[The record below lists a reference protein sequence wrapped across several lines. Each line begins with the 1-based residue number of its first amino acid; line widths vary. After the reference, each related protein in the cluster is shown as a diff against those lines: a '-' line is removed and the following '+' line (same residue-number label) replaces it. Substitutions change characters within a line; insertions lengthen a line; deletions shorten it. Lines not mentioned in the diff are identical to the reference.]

1 MSSSTRKRSAQ
12 AEEARRK
19 AGISSASSS
28 AAASS
33 KKSPDKLTLEEESI
47 LADLLLG
54 TALESTS
61 KSKSKSKKSPG
72 KLSLKEESM
81 LADLLLGETTASTSA
96 AAVRSRSPKGSKKVS
111 VNIPLEFDAELLTLD
126 RRLLEL
132 YTEIIRDTSRVKMPG
147 LKQSLMRQF
156 VGTLK
161 AKAVF
166 LQDKRSLK
174 PEKWTE
180 AEKRGYEKTFNDLDG
195 YVEKCNDTN
204 FKKCLLDM
212 FLYLN
217 KDHTT
222 SVLKNL
228 LTTGGREDQ
237 LYPMYSFAWPSASAK
252 GGSRKKRRR
261 RCSST
266 RKI

>member
-1 MSSSTRKRSAQ
+1 
-12 AEEARRK
+12 
-19 AGISSASSS
+19 
-28 AAASS
+28 
-33 KKSPDKLTLEEESI
+33 
-47 LADLLLG
+47 
-54 TALESTS
+54 
-61 KSKSKSKKSPG
+61 
-72 KLSLKEESM
+72 
-81 LADLLLGETTASTSA
+81 
-96 AAVRSRSPKGSKKVS
+96 
-111 VNIPLEFDAELLTLD
+111 
-126 RRLLEL
+126 
-132 YTEIIRDTSRVKMPG
+132 MPG

-174 PEKWTE
+174 PETWTE

-204 FKKCLLDM
+204 FKRCLLDM

-217 KDHTT
+217 KDHPI

-228 LTTGGREDQ
+228 VTTGGREDQ
-237 LYPMYSFAWPSASAK
+237 LYHMYHFAWPSAGAK